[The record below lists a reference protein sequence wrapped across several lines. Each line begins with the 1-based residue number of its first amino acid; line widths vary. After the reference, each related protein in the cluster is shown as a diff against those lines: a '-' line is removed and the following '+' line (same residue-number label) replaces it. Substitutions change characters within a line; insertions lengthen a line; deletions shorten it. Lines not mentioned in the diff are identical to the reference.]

1 MQRAV
6 RHRGHRD
13 FLLVV
18 KAAPTFT
25 STEIDTS
32 RILAACIRVNRTND
46 YATYSQNF
54 SCFSERLSPEAS
66 PTINLGKKGEG
77 VGRGL
82 YVCSITGRFCDK
94 KWCVQKLLQRRSSTT
109 PKRTQAHPEISGLKG
124 HRSLIKWYMCHTS
137 ATSLKTCAPGVLL
150 ARLVHRTKNSS
161 HASHLRKLLHPRQNR
176 RQTCSQDPLTLPTLC
191 RDAELQ

>member
-18 KAAPTFT
+18 KATPTFT

-46 YATYSQNF
+46 YATYSQNI

-82 YVCSITGRFCDK
+82 YVCSITGRFCGK
-94 KWCVQKLLQRRSSTT
+94 KWCVQKLLQSRSSTT
-109 PKRTQAHPEISGLKG
+109 PKRTQAHLEISGLKG
-124 HRSLIKWYMCHTS
+124 GRTSRSLIEWIMCHTCH
-137 ATSLKTCAPGVLL
+137 ACAPGVLL
-150 ARLVHRTKNSS
+150 ARLIVRKIRVMLRT
-161 HASHLRKLLHPRQNR
+161 
-176 RQTCSQDPLTLPTLC
+176 
-191 RDAELQ
+191 